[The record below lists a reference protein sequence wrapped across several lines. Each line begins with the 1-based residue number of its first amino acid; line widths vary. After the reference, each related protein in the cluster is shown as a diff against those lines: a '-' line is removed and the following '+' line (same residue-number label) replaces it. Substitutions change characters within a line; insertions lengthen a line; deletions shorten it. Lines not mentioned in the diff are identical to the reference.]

1 MARRPSPESLE
12 TCLACG
18 RDFVNPV
25 DWEPVDDDHW
35 WMLLR
40 CGECETWREVTVSN
54 AVAQRFDVELDRRL
68 DVIART
74 WNKIDRQRMAS
85 EMEAIIGALRRGLLD
100 AADFAR

>member
-1 MARRPSPESLE
+1 MARKHSPDSLE
-12 TCLACG
+12 HCLACG

-25 DWEPVDDDHW
+25 QWESVDDRSW

-54 AVAQRFDVELDRRL
+54 AVAQRFDGELDRRL
-68 DVIART
+68 DVIARA
-74 WNKIDRQRMAS
+74 WHKIDRRRMAS
-85 EMEAIIGALRRGLLD
+85 EMEAIIGALHHGLLD